1 MFSNYL
7 GVAKSISYMS
17 VPIAVG
23 IVIQSLYLLIDL
35 FFVSHLGANAVAGVT
50 STATA
55 ALLTGMLG
63 QLVGIG
69 AVALIGQALGAGHF
83 AHARRIFIHA
93 GLMAVLCS
101 GAVVV
106 AGYMGGAQVLSRLA
120 SGAAAQQMGES
131 YLNGYLP
138 GLALQIIMT
147 VATFGLRAAG
157 EPYGPLIA
165 QCVSV
170 PVNLVLAP
178 LLIFGVPGVNGMGT
192 FGAGLATTIATA
204 VAVVIIL
211 RRAFDRYRQF
221 VQPRIA
227 FRWEYS
233 IARKIFS
240 VGLPAGL
247 ETLVIYM
254 YTGLM
259 YWAAA
264 KLGAPVQAAIGIS
277 LMLIQALFIPSV
289 SVAHGC
295 VPVAAY
301 YMGAGDM
308 AKVKKIYVVAFA
320 LVSSVM
326 SCLTWVCSVWGN
338 NLVSFFS
345 SDHQVLDEAT
355 YVLACLALNFVTSG
369 LSHINSSILQA
380 AGRTIWSLLAIC
392 TRLAIF
398 VVPLYLLVG
407 VNQVTLQ
414 RLCLLSNLAFFFQAL
429 VGSYAV
435 YLVIKT
441 PTFAASAPEVAT
453 SCGFDSLLMN
463 KERQDS

>member
-1 MFSNYL
+1 MFASYL

-63 QLVGIG
+63 QLLGIG
-69 AVALIGQALGAGHF
+69 AVALIGQALGAGQF
-83 AHARRIFIHA
+83 ALARRIFVHA

-101 GAVVV
+101 CAVVA
-106 AGYMGGAQVLSRLA
+106 AGYMGGAHMLSRLA
-120 SGAAAQQMGES
+120 SGAAAQELGES
-131 YLNGYLP
+131 YLNGYIP
-138 GLALQIIMT
+138 GLALQIVMT

-170 PVNLVLAP
+170 PINLVLAP
-178 LLIFGVPGVNGMGT
+178 LLIFGVPGVNGLGT
-192 FGAGLATTIATA
+192 FGAGLATTVATG
-204 VAVVIIL
+204 VAVLIIL

-221 VQPRIA
+221 AQPPMA

-233 IARKIFS
+233 TARRIFS

-254 YTGLM
+254 YTALM

-301 YMGAGDM
+301 YIGAGNRR
-308 AKVKKIYVVAFA
+308 KVKEIYVVAFA
-320 LVSSVM
+320 LVTSVM
-326 SCLTWVCSVWGN
+326 GCLTWVCNLWGHS
-338 NLVSFFS
+338 LVSFFS
-345 SDHQVLDEAT
+345 SDLQVLDDAT

-398 VVPLYLLVG
+398 IVPLYLLIDAG
-407 VNQVTLQ
+407 QVTLQ
-414 RLCLLSNLAFFFQAL
+414 RLCLLSNLAFLSQAL
-429 VGSYAV
+429 VSSYAA
-435 YLVIKT
+435 YLVIKHPVFT
-441 PTFAASAPEVAT
+441 ASVPEAAT
-453 SCGFDSLLMN
+453 SRGFDSLLME
-463 KERQDS
+463 KEQ